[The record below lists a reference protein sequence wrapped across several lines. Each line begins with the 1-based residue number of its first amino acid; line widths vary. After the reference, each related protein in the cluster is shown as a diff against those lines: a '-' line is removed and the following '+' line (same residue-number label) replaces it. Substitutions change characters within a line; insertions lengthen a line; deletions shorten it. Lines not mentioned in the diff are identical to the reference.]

1 MTLSANVTSRTCCA
15 EVIECYVA
23 LWAKLNKKVS
33 NKTQQTRH
41 SIQKCRRPSFG
52 RIKQSHK
59 VDYYYFS
66 KIQRKTYGLYL
77 FISTYKYSEHSIY
90 TDYVYAKVFI
100 LILASD
106 SGVCHGIVLRIR
118 TCLNIWW
125 RPITGFNQELCR
137 VRGSSSVCLSFIYKL
152 RKQRLF
158 VVFYL

>member
-1 MTLSANVTSRTCCA
+1 LKKSPVQTVHCAVKIQFMTLSANVTSRTCCA

-66 KIQRKTYGLYL
+66 KI
-77 FISTYKYSEHSIY
+77 
-90 TDYVYAKVFI
+90 
-100 LILASD
+100 
-106 SGVCHGIVLRIR
+106 
-118 TCLNIWW
+118 
-125 RPITGFNQELCR
+125 
-137 VRGSSSVCLSFIYKL
+137 
-152 RKQRLF
+152 
-158 VVFYL
+158 